1 MLPAVKAAD
10 ATIRSLVRP
19 QSYRIAFAPHCA
31 FVKRRLELAVASQY
45 STFPSNE
52 QQCAIDRSAGAGVS
66 LDYTDHDIDAG
77 RFGGCAKF
85 IGGRAWNI
93 DGAGEILCHGLPSE
107 RPHLREGE
115 ERVTWQPCF
124 AKSCDGGSRRACL
137 VNEAAGLLRRRLAI
151 KGHWCR
157 LNCGKL
163 EVSVASHGFY
173 PQN

>member
-66 LDYTDHDIDAG
+66 TTPITTSMLA
-77 RFGGCAKF
+77 ALV
-85 IGGRAWNI
+85 A
-93 DGAGEILCHGLPSE
+93 AQSLSVVGLGISTALA
-107 RPHLREGE
+107 RYSAMACQVPHLREGK
-115 ERVTWQPCF
+115 ERVTGQPCF
-124 AKSCDGGSRRACL
+124 AKSCDGGSRRASL
-137 VNEAAGLLRRRLAI
+137 FNEAAGLLRRRLAI
-151 KGHWCR
+151 KHHWCR
-157 LNCGKL
+157 LNRGKL